1 MSSDKRIGGGGMAEA
16 DGWVSICNGEG
27 KGWVES
33 QEDEG
38 SDVNSH
44 DRLAPHQGNLDAAAA
59 GRRRRKSDKA
69 TLNSLQRWAEP

>member
-44 DRLAPHQGNLDAAAA
+44 D
-59 GRRRRKSDKA
+59 
-69 TLNSLQRWAEP
+69 